1 MRYLPALILALA
13 AIALAQEPA
22 RPEQTQHT
30 PTGEAAPAA
39 GTTAPAKK
47 REQTPVQ
54 QAADDERFVPSE
66 SISEDL
72 SVSFPSDI

>member
-1 MRYLPALILALA
+1 MKYLPALILALA
-13 AIALAQEPA
+13 TTTLAQEPA
-22 RPEQTQHT
+22 RPEPPQHT
-30 PTGEAAPAA
+30 PTEEAAPVP
-39 GTTAPAKK
+39 GTTAAVK
-47 REQTPVQ
+47 RQQTPAR

>member
-13 AIALAQEPA
+13 TIAFAQEPA
-22 RPEQTQHT
+22 TPEQAQHT
-30 PTGEAAPAA
+30 PTGEAASAA
-39 GTTAPAKK
+39 GTTAPEK
-47 REQTPVQ
+47 REQAPG